1 VRDDSG
7 CLVWVVLFAVVMAA
21 WIGADVWAADRALE
35 DAEHKRFMSDCKA
48 HGRPEF
54 ECTALWRKK

>member
-1 VRDDSG
+1 
-7 CLVWVVLFAVVMAA
+7 LVWVVLFAVVMAA